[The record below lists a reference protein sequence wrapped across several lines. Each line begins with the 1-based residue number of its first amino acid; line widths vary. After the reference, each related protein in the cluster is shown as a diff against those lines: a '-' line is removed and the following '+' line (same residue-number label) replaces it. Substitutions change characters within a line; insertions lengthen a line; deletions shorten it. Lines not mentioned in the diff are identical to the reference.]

1 MVLAKFDFLKVIFKI
16 YAGLCLLIGLF
27 HLIGIFYPINSPPAW
42 RHALFV
48 GINLFCAYG
57 FLKRPRFFV
66 YFFFLLLLQQIY
78 SHGGSAI
85 MTWNQQQIISW
96 LDVAVVL
103 LTFAAFVLLV
113 IDKKGSF

>member
-1 MVLAKFDFLKVIFKI
+1 MDLVKFDSLKVAFQI
-16 YAGLCLLIGLF
+16 YAGLSILVGCF
-27 HLIGIFYPINSPPAW
+27 HLIGIFYPLNSSPAW

-78 SHGGSAI
+78 SHGGSAVA
-85 MTWNQQQIISW
+85 MWTQHHIISW
-96 LDVAVVL
+96 FDLAVVL
-103 LTFAAFVLLV
+103 FMSLAFVLLV
-113 IDKKGSF
+113 IDG